1 MNRAPILIVGDLKIG
16 QSKAIE
22 RYVAKRCNMMGN
34 GDEEYAVID
43 CISEHTRGTL
53 HSIFNRTLLFK
64 LVFVYAFL

>member
-1 MNRAPILIVGDLKIG
+1 MNHSSSSTQANMNRAPILMVGDLKIG

-43 CISEHTRGTL
+43 CISEHTRGRSSL
-53 HSIFNRTLLFK
+53 YF
-64 LVFVYAFL
+64 